1 MHFLFLKIVFPV
13 EAVQKAVGF
22 GGFGGGGGDNGYSST
37 NGQLLYIKIVF
48 QYEIRE

>member
-22 GGFGGGGGDNGYSST
+22 GGFGGGGG
-37 NGQLLYIKIVF
+37 
-48 QYEIRE
+48 EIMVTVVQMANYYT